1 MNLCGILYISAY
13 VSTSRVYVLVLYVLF
28 MSNRTVVFQVVT
40 DIERN
45 DVDFIART
53 LHLQP
58 IAHIDHFSADK
69 LGSAGLA
76 QEVTIAGS
84 NSKVLPVS
92 VLIYRERLDYYNA
105 GVCGGVGGEIHGNRE
120 HGPYGD
126 HFDARIESSRA
137 G

>member
-1 MNLCGILYISAY
+1 MINYSI
-13 VSTSRVYVLVLYVLF
+13 YVLNEILIGW
-28 MSNRTVVFQVVT
+28 QVVT

-84 NSKVLPVS
+84 TSKVFKLYLFVRYVLELIIMMIIVS
-92 VLIYRERLDYYNA
+92 IVYN
-105 GVCGGVGGEIHGNRE
+105 
-120 HGPYGD
+120 D
-126 HFDARIESSRA
+126 T
-137 G
+137 